1 MSYAAV
7 VLAQAA
13 NGVSTGLLLAGI
25 IAVAAGILIFAI
37 PRVLNYVVAIYLVV
51 SGALLIFEAI

>member
-7 VLAQAA
+7 VLAQAG

-25 IAVAAGILIFAI
+25 IAVAAGILILAI
-37 PRVLNYVVAIYLVV
+37 PRVLNYVVAIYLVA
-51 SGALLIFEAI
+51 SGALLIFEAL